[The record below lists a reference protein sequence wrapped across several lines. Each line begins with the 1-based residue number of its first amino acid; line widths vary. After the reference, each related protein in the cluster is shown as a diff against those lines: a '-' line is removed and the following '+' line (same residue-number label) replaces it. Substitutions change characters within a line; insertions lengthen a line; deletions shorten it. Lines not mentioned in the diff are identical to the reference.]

1 MRSLTEAFQT
11 RLAHDAFVIRLAYLC
26 TYAMLA
32 ATGEALV
39 ARPAAL
45 WIRSQGLFHPALAW
59 DVRYGP
65 LYGAAAAAVALCT
78 AALASHAATTRKP
91 ARPLQVGFLLLVGT
105 CFALRSAS
113 GEPQPPPDPAPVLFS
128 ALELAADEL
137 DRGYAAFYTADAS
150 RLASALTHAARAP
163 FRRWGR
169 QIPLRARI
177 RSDAEGAQLDPLPD
191 DQPGTI
197 YVAISRDR
205 QSAWLTALS
214 LNRTFTLPSGRAAI
228 AEARAGTH
236 SAPGAD
242 PRIPSYPKR

>member
-26 TYAMLA
+26 TYATLA

-45 WIRSQGLFHPALAW
+45 WIRSQGLFHPARAW

-65 LYGAAAAAVALCT
+65 LHGAAAAAVALCT

-91 ARPLQVGFLLLVGT
+91 ARPLQVGFLLFVGT

-137 DRGYAAFYTADAS
+137 RRGSTAS
-150 RLASALTHAARAP
+150 PIRVVNISSASAMSSACTSSSVRFAGSMVVLQSCSGFISPR
-163 FRRWGR
+163 
-169 QIPLRARI
+169 PL
-177 RSDAEGAQLDPLPD
+177 
-191 DQPGTI
+191 
-197 YVAISRDR
+197 
-205 QSAWLTALS
+205 
-214 LNRTFTLPSGRAAI
+214 
-228 AEARAGTH
+228 
-236 SAPGAD
+236 
-242 PRIPSYPKR
+242 